1 MDQKQ
6 RVLVAMSG
14 GVDSSTAAFLL
25 KEQGYAV
32 EGITMCLG
40 LPDSGPDDPKTRCC
54 GREAIS
60 DAKAVCGHLKIPFYV
75 LDLSKDMQEHVV
87 MDFVRQYAK
96 GHTPNP
102 CVECNRFLKFGKL
115 LKYAKDNGYD
125 FLATGHYAKIA
136 DINGQL
142 FLTPAKD
149 TQKDQSYF
157 LYCIERQHLRSIL
170 FPLADYTK
178 EEVRQ
183 IAKKAELPVAEK
195 TESQDICFVSD
206 EGYADFV
213 KKWIKTI
220 EPGNI
225 VDTRGKILGQHPGI
239 IHFTIGQRSGLGVA
253 LGKPQYVVSL
263 NADTHEVVIGDE
275 DALKSTT
282 LLAGNMNLFTE
293 DLPAKTFAKVRYGKK
308 MLACRVEVLP
318 QKMAKIIFDEPQK
331 AVTPGQS
338 VVLFDENATLLG
350 GGIILFVTSN
360 RQEAN
365 E

>member
-1 MDQKQ
+1 
-6 RVLVAMSG
+6 MSG
-14 GVDSSTAAFLL
+14 GVDSSTAAYLL
-25 KEQGYAV
+25 KQQGHTV

-40 LPDSGPDDPKTRCC
+40 IPDGGPEDPKTRCC
-54 GREAIS
+54 GRDAIA
-60 DAKAVCGHLKIPFYV
+60 DAKAVCEHLDIPFYV
-75 LDLSKDMQEHVV
+75 LDFSKDMQEHVV

-115 LKYAKDNGYD
+115 LKYAMDNGYD
-125 FLATGHYAKIA
+125 FLATGHYARIS

-157 LYCIERQHLRSIL
+157 LYCIERQHLSSIL
-170 FPLADYTK
+170 FPLADHTK

-183 IAKKAELPVAEK
+183 IAKQAGLPVAEK

-213 KKWIKTI
+213 KKWVKTI
-220 EPGNI
+220 EPGSI
-225 VDTRGKILGQHPGI
+225 VDMYGKVLGQHPGI

-253 LGKPQYVVSL
+253 LGKPQYVISL

-275 DALKSTT
+275 EDLKSTT
-282 LLAGNMNLFTE
+282 LLAGSMNLFTE
-293 DLPAKTFAKVRYGKK
+293 HLPAKIFAKVRYGKR
-308 MLACRVEVLP
+308 MLPCRVELLP

-350 GGIILFVTSN
+350 GGIILFVTAN
-360 RQEAN
+360 RQAAHE
-365 E
+365 

>member
-1 MDQKQ
+1 
-6 RVLVAMSG
+6 MSG
-14 GVDSSTAAFLL
+14 GVDSSTAAYLL
-25 KEQGYAV
+25 KQQGYAV
-32 EGITMCLG
+32 EGVTMCLG
-40 LPDSGPDDPKTRCC
+40 LPEGGPDDPKTRCC
-54 GREAIS
+54 GRDAIS
-60 DAKAVCGHLKIPFYV
+60 DAKGVCEHLKIPFYV
-75 LDLSKDMQEHVV
+75 LDFSKDMQDHVV

-115 LKYAKDNGYD
+115 FKYAKDNGYD
-125 FLATGHYAKIA
+125 YLATGHYAKIS

-157 LYCIERQHLRSIL
+157 LYCIERENLSSIL

-178 EEVRQ
+178 DEVRA
-183 IAKKAELPVAEK
+183 IARDAGLPVANK

-213 KKWIKTI
+213 KKWVKRI

-225 VDTRGKILGQHPGI
+225 VNTQGQVLGTHKGI

-253 LGKPQYVVSL
+253 LGKPQYVVAL
-263 NADTHEVVIGDE
+263 NADTHDVVIGDE

-282 LLAGNMNLFTE
+282 LLAGNINLLTE
-293 DLPAKTFAKVRYGKK
+293 RLPEQLFAKIRYGKR
-308 MLACRVEVLP
+308 LLPCRAEILP
-318 QKMAKIIFDEPQK
+318 KKMAKIIFNEPQK

-350 GGIILFVTSN
+350 GGIILFVC
-360 RQEAN
+360 AN
-365 E
+365 DRVPHE